1 MTRLIW
7 LLIGY
12 LCGSIQTGYLLG
24 KLKGIDVRDYG
35 SHSTGATN
43 SLRVMG
49 TGAGI
54 LVLLGDALKAILPC
68 VAVRCLYGNDP
79 DLMMVLLLWTGAG
92 VMLGHCYPFYLGF
105 RGGKGVAI
113 TVGLLLVISP
123 PAFLIWVA
131 VFFLVLFPF
140 HYVSLSSISAMA
152 FLAVLLIVLTV
163 TGKLPV
169 GEAVRTEVCLVGL
182 FLPLFSIWRHRAN
195 IGRLMNGT
203 ESKLKFFTKGSRS

>member
-1 MTRLIW
+1 MARLIW
-7 LLIGY
+7 LVIGY
-12 LCGSIQTGYLLG
+12 FCGSIQTGYFLG
-24 KLKGIDVRDYG
+24 RLKGIDVRDYG

-68 VAVRCLYGNDP
+68 IAVRCLYGSDP

-140 HYVSLSSISAMA
+140 RYVSLSSISAMA

-163 TGKLPV
+163 SGKLPV
-169 GEAVRTEVCLVGL
+169 GETVRTEVCLVGL

-195 IGRLMNGT
+195 IGRLRNGT
-203 ESKLKFFTKGSRS
+203 ESRLKFFTKGSRT

>member
-1 MTRLIW
+1 MARLLW
-7 LLIGY
+7 LMIGY
-12 LCGSIQTGYLLG
+12 LCGSFQTGYIIG
-24 KLKGIDVRDYG
+24 KMKGIDVRDYG

-49 TGAGI
+49 TGTGI
-54 LVLLGDALKAILPC
+54 IVLLGDCLKAILPC
-68 VAVRCLYGNDP
+68 LVVRYLYGSDP
-79 DLMMVLLLWTGAG
+79 DWMMVLLLWTGSG

-113 TVGLLLVISP
+113 TVGLLLAISP
-123 PAFLIWVA
+123 PAFLIWIA
-131 VFFLVLFPF
+131 VFFLVLFLF

-152 FLAVLLIVLTV
+152 FLAVLLIVLTL

-169 GEAVRTEVCLVGL
+169 GESVRTEVCLVGL

-195 IGRLMNGT
+195 IGRLRSGT
-203 ESKLKFFTKGSRS
+203 ESKLKFFTKGSRT